1 MTKDQL
7 SIRRIL
13 VALDASPASLSALQN
28 AVELA
33 ARLGAELIGLFVE
46 DINLLRAAQ
55 LPLAR
60 EVSFFSTTLRRLE
73 SVDLERQLR
82 AQAQQVR
89 RILART
95 ARDRGVEWHFRITR
109 GAVAGEVL
117 AAGAGADLMVL
128 GKIGRSLPGFRRTGS
143 TVRMMITQ
151 RPGLTLIWQAGVRLT
166 LPVLVVYD
174 GSQRARKGLR
184 AGGHLIRARNGRLA
198 VFVVAEDEAGARE
211 LQLEA
216 EQRLQDQGL
225 GADFRLLVRPGLNGL
240 ARMIA
245 MESRGPVV
253 LPCEKEPLEGEQLCA
268 LVDQLANP
276 VLLVR

>member
-1 MTKDQL
+1 MTKDQT

-33 ARLGAELIGLFVE
+33 ARLEAELIGLFVE

-82 AQAQQVR
+82 AQAQQMR
-89 RILART
+89 QILART
-95 ARDRGVEWHFRITR
+95 AGDRGVGWHFRVTR
-109 GAVAGEVL
+109 GLVAAEVL
-117 AAGAGADLMVL
+117 AAGAEADLMVL
-128 GKIGRSLPGFRRTGS
+128 GKIGRSFPGFRQTGS

-151 RPGLTLIWQAGVRLT
+151 RAGLTLIWQAGVRLT
-166 LPVLVVYD
+166 LPVVVVYD
-174 GSQRARKGLR
+174 GSQSARKGLQ
-184 AGGHLIRARNGRLA
+184 AGGHLIRDRNGRLT
-198 VFVVAEDEAGARE
+198 VFVVAEDEISVRE
-211 LQLEA
+211 LQTQV
-216 EQRLQDQGL
+216 EQRLQERGL
-225 GADFRLLVRPGLNGL
+225 AANFRLLIRPGLDVL
-240 ARMIA
+240 ARMIRV
-245 MESRGPVV
+245 ESTGPVV
-253 LPCEKEPLEGEQLCA
+253 LPCEKEPLEGEQLCN